1 MRNRRRLAL
10 LAVKRL
16 LEAVVA
22 PTVLNLNFSKGV
34 VDMADEQPPKKKS
47 KLKWFILLFLL
58 LLIAGGSA
66 AAWFLFLKDKF
77 ADIISG
83 TDSSPQQ
90 QTEKVA
96 VNKAKPLSNTV
107 SLPVFTVNL
116 ADPLGQ
122 RFIKINLDLEVADA
136 KVTDE
141 IAQQN
146 ARIRDTILLLL
157 SSKSYADLA
166 TTESKLLLKSEITD
180 RLNSILGPG
189 KIHQVFIT
197 DMMIQ

>member
-1 MRNRRRLAL
+1 
-10 LAVKRL
+10 
-16 LEAVVA
+16 
-22 PTVLNLNFSKGV
+22 
-34 VDMADEQPPKKKS
+34 MADEQPPKKKS

-77 ADIISG
+77 ADIIGG
-83 TDSSPQQ
+83 TVNSTQQ
-90 QTEKVA
+90 QTEKVV
-96 VNKAKPLSNTV
+96 VNKAKPLANTV

-166 TTESKLLLKSEITD
+166 TTESKLLLKSEIAD

-189 KIHQVFIT
+189 KIYQVFIT